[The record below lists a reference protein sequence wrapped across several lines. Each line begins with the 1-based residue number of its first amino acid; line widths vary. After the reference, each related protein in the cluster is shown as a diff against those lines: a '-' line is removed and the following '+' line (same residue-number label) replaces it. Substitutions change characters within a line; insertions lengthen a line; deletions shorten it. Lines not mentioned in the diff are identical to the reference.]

1 MEKMSGNSRKN
12 LISLAIFL
20 SIVFISALLITEA
33 ISMLDLSDSGLS
45 GGENGNNRSQAENNS
60 DNNRDDPTF
69 NEQEPYNDYA
79 DSFEQWRERAQ
90 RRREEKKR
98 RSLDEDYA
106 DGDMP
111 KNRIQ
116 GRNGNNGIISGEG
129 GMPEAGNIPMD
140 IPNIDISGDN
150 ALPDMPFGMQ
160 RPGKSIA
167 MGDEKRP
174 HIAAFEVLGKPN
186 HPFLKVMVMENYDNN
201 RWIMAQEEPVEK
213 FEFGVDKGRN
223 YEEYSVKIKPIEP
236 SKGFMPV
243 LSGNFKMIY
252 DLSILEYQNSGTY
265 YSEGI
270 VEDFYEMEYEKPP
283 TEIDLIYGET
293 DDDYPYE
300 ISVND
305 EYIDLIVDEIMAKC
319 SSDYDVI
326 YSAEQFLLN
335 NYTLNN
341 NIKNNYKNTDGI
353 TEFLKNKKEGNY
365 LDFVSAY
372 TFLLRAAGIP
382 CRLAMG
388 YRLLDQVPYQVVY
401 ADQVYIYP
409 EIKFE
414 DYGWVPMDAFAY
426 EPFYTP
432 PMETVT
438 DIVFADGTA
447 RRGTQFTVKGT
458 VEDIYGSPL
467 DDMTVLIYVKEDK
480 EKPCLSYTKARVVN
494 GQYEVSCNVTADTN
508 AGRYQLVAELLEN
521 DQYRTSS
528 SDPELKVVADTF
540 IEMEHQGDM
549 WKENIS
555 LSGRIFD
562 SFSKEGIP
570 GLEMNIS
577 IVNLGFFETT
587 VSDEYGN
594 FTEEMI
600 IELPESLSPDKD
612 FFFVSGY
619 NLAYNVDFKGTD
631 IYYPSGVEESF
642 FMWKVYWLRIVLAL
656 VIFASMIIVIC
667 ILIKKRL
674 FSSKSKVQ
682 MVPGTG
688 GGSIAIDPDAGYDV
702 MMENLP
708 TVICHIHFPQISE
721 GLPSVWGVEDELLV
735 SFFDSEGNNGE
746 FWCNFHQKGDFKIKL
761 CKDKGFPVFKDIRIV
776 VYREEIITIGKNYLK
791 GIYGIV
797 PDISSVM
804 TLREIRDKI
813 KNRIPEEKRGM
824 LEGAFSILEKAL
836 YSNKD
841 VERNDYERFYVFIN
855 DLQG

>member
-1 MEKMSGNSRKN
+1 MEKMNGNSRKN

-20 SIVFISALLITEA
+20 SVVFISALLITEA
-33 ISMLDLSDSGLS
+33 ISMLDLPDSGLS
-45 GGENGNNRSQAENNS
+45 GGENGNNKSQAQNNS
-60 DNNRDDPTF
+60 DNNHDDPTF
-69 NEQEPYNDYA
+69 NGQEPYNEYA
-79 DSFEQWRERAQ
+79 DSFEQWKERSQ

-98 RSLDEDYA
+98 GSLDGDYNG
-106 DGDMP
+106 GDMP
-111 KNRIQ
+111 DNRIQ
-116 GRNGNNGIISGEG
+116 GRGGNNGIISGGG
-129 GMPEAGNIPMD
+129 GMPQDGNIPTD

-160 RPGKSIA
+160 GPGKTIV

-186 HPFLKVMVMENYDNN
+186 YPFLKVMVMENYNNN
-201 RWIMAQEEPVEK
+201 RWIMAQEEPLEK

-223 YEEYSVKIKPIEP
+223 YEDNSVKIKPIEP
-236 SKGFMPV
+236 SKGYMPV

-270 VEDFYEMEYEKPP
+270 VEDFYEMEYEKAPS
-283 TEIDLIYGET
+283 EIDLIYAET

-300 ISVND
+300 ISVN
-305 EYIDLIVDEIMAKC
+305 EYIDSIVDEVTERC

-326 YSAEQFLLN
+326 YSVEQYLLN
-335 NYTLNN
+335 NYTLSNN
-341 NIKNNYKNTDGI
+341 VKNNYKNTDGI
-353 TEFLKNKKEGNY
+353 TEFLKYKKVGNY

-388 YRLLDQVPYQVVY
+388 YRLMEQVPYQVVY

-409 EIKFE
+409 EIKFK
-414 DYGWVPMDAFAY
+414 DYGWVPMDVFAY

-432 PMETVT
+432 PIETVT

-447 RRGTQFTVKGT
+447 RRGDEFTVKGT
-458 VEDIYGSPL
+458 VKNVYGSPI

-528 SDPELKVVADTF
+528 SDPELKVVTDTF
-540 IEMEHQGDM
+540 IEMEPRGNI
-549 WKENIS
+549 WKGNVS
-555 LSGRIFD
+555 LSGGIFD
-562 SFSKEGIP
+562 SFSKEGVP

-577 IVNLGFFETT
+577 IGNLGVFETA

-600 IELPESLSPDKD
+600 LEIPESLSPDKD

-631 IYYPSGVEESF
+631 IYYPSRVEDSF
-642 FMWKVYWLRIVLAL
+642 FLWNVHWLRIILSL
-656 VIFASMIIVIC
+656 VIFASAIIIIC
-667 ILIKKRL
+667 ILIKKKLL
-674 FSSKSKVQ
+674 FSKSKVQ
-682 MVPGTG
+682 TVLETG
-688 GGSIAIDPDAGYDV
+688 VGGIANDSYTGYDAI
-702 MMENLP
+702 MENLP
-708 TVICHIHFPQISE
+708 TGMCHIHFPQIAE
-721 GLPSVWGVEDELLV
+721 DFPSVWGVEDELLV

-746 FWCNFHQKGDFKIKL
+746 FWCSFHKKGDYNIRL
-761 CKDKGFPVFKDIRIV
+761 CKDKGIPVFKDIRIV
-776 VYREEIITIGKNYLK
+776 VYREEIITIGKDYLK
-791 GIYGIV
+791 GIYGTL

-813 KNRIPEEKRGM
+813 KSRIPEEKQGM

-841 VERNDYERFYVFIN
+841 IVRNDYERFYVFIN
-855 DLQG
+855 KLQS